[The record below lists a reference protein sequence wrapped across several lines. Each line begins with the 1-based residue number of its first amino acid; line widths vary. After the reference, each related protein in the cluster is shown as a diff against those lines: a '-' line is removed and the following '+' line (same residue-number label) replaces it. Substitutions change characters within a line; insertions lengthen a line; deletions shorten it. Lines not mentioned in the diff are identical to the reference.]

1 MFPINNL
8 IELSEYLVLISIVY
22 GYYRYFVKA
31 KNEINERCEK
41 VEALA
46 AKHARKIDLSLIHT
60 SDEMFRLNSAQ
71 VGAVEDLTDRVRT
84 HAKHLSVFQLEQH
97 RDIKLIEQD
106 MAGVVHATK
115 ATDVQIDDIWRDMAV
130 MDDKIAENETQ
141 IWGVKANVAELTRA
155 IKETARQDLDEL
167 SQKTEDMFRAQS
179 AQFNHRFTFQQEMQ
193 DEYNRL
199 SNIVEENT
207 KQIKQNQATKE
218 RVINQIQMHL
228 DWIASLKTEFP
239 SLKRPPF
246 SYPKKTELTPEEI
259 GYLPSVLFPSET
271 GTNCNKTNRVLLIP
285 STKAILDKYFDPD
298 QYAIFTEIEYGGI
311 GYFTTQCKTV
321 ATSFDTFKL
330 DRSRMGS
337 VNIGQPDHMGFMLKW
352 LIWSVPDIGE
362 TDAECELR
370 FLGHVLDVLKTAY
383 NRFKFYKVACE
394 MENPM

>member
-106 MAGVVHATK
+106 MAGVVQATK

-239 SLKRPPF
+239 SLKRQ
-246 SYPKKTELTPEEI
+246 YPRRKEMTPEEYAAVVS
-259 GYLPSVLFPSET
+259 YLVPKRVMLCS
-271 GTNCNKTNRVLLIP
+271 KTSQLLM
-285 STKAILDKYFDPD
+285 DKYFENHDMIYTISISINQLLGPD
-298 QYAIFTEIEYGGI
+298 YCKNAVAGSNNVLQASIVPWRYDACPTIE
-311 GYFTTQCKTV
+311 
-321 ATSFDTFKL
+321 
-330 DRSRMGS
+330 M
-337 VNIGQPDHMGFMLKW
+337 NWW
-352 LIWSVPDIGE
+352 LLSVPDLGE
-362 TDAECELR
+362 SESDWESR
-370 FLGHVLDVLKTAY
+370 FLEQVLDVCKGSY
-383 NRFKFYKVACE
+383 MRYKPYKYACDQTE
-394 MENPM
+394 DKDQ